1 MNEGRLKIVIE
12 DEFGTPVHFELDF
25 DGVDELDN
33 ALEMLSDS
41 IVLIARNRDHG
52 HHITEEE

>member
-12 DEFGTPVHFELDF
+12 DEFGTPIHFELDF

-41 IVLIARNRDHG
+41 IVLIARHREPG

>member
-12 DEFGTPVHFELDF
+12 DEFGTPIHFELDF

-41 IVLIARNRDHG
+41 IVLIARNRDSG